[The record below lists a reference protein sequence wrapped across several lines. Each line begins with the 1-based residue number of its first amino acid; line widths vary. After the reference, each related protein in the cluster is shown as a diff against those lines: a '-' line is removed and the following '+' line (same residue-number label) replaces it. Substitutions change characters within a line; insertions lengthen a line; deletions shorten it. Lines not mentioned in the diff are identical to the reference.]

1 MRTKIAICTLI
12 VALLMAFT
20 GCGEKGKDGKWVKT
34 QIIEKDGTILTGEDI
49 GPAEVYTIEG
59 DRAWYATS
67 LEVNGKDVGME
78 LAIVENED
86 GTYDFRLIV
95 NDKPSER
102 LALLKGVKF
111 DGDKMTANM
120 NDEFTFVFERQK

>member
-1 MRTKIAICTLI
+1 MRTKIVICTLI
-12 VALLMAFT
+12 AAMMLAFA
-20 GCGEKGKDGKWVKT
+20 GCGKKGMDGKWVKT
-34 QIIEKDGTILTGEDI
+34 QIIEKDGTVLTGEDI

-78 LAIVENED
+78 LAIVDNED

-95 NDKPSER
+95 KDKPSDR